1 VITSPQSHSF
11 GLQTILLTLCLTGAA
26 QAQVIPGLPSL
37 ASLADGTAAMD
48 GDQTT
53 GQTQTNPTPATG
65 PPTTSVPDAS
75 APASGTNITPGA
87 PAAQGQQSTP
97 PAMSQEDRAAQQ
109 VKQQEHQRILGVVP
123 NFNTSY
129 IQDAAPLSRKQKL
142 GLAFKS
148 ATDVGNIL
156 VAAADAAY
164 NEWTDQFPE
173 YGEGMKGYGKYLGAS
188 YADAF
193 DGTMLGNAIFPIL
206 LKQDPRFFRK
216 GTGSFH
222 SRLFYAI
229 GTTFWCRNDSGS
241 RGPNYSNLL
250 GNLAAG
256 GISNL
261 YYPASDRGLSLTLER
276 GFVVTAEGAIGGVF
290 EEFWPDIAHKVF
302 KDRMTNLQPNV
313 PPPPTTPPPPPITP
327 PPTSPNP

>member
-1 VITSPQSHSF
+1 MLTSRSWCSS
-11 GLQTILLTLCLTGAA
+11 GLGAIVLTLSLAGVAPA
-26 QAQVIPGLPSL
+26 QAVSSASSPVPTDIAQTTPQTQTTPASGLPS
-37 ASLADGTAAMD
+37 
-48 GDQTT
+48 
-53 GQTQTNPTPATG
+53 
-65 PPTTSVPDAS
+65 TSVPDAPV
-75 APASGTNITPGA
+75 PATGANITVA
-87 PAAQGQQSTP
+87 ALPANGPQSVP
-97 PAMSQEDRAAQQ
+97 PVISQKDRAAQQ
-109 VKQQEHQRILGVVP
+109 VEQQEHQRILGVVP

-129 IQDAAPLSRKQKL
+129 VQDAAPLSRKQKL
-142 GLAFKS
+142 SLAFKS

-229 GTTFWCRNDSGS
+229 GTTFWCKNDSGS

-276 GFVVTAEGAIGGVF
+276 GFTVTAEGALGGVF
-290 EEFWPDIAHKVF
+290 EEFWPDIAHKIL
-302 KDRMTNLQPNV
+302 KNRMPSLQPNV
-313 PPPPTTPPPPPITP
+313 PPPVSTVPPPQYP
-327 PPTSPNP
+327 PPTQ

>member
-1 VITSPQSHSF
+1 
-11 GLQTILLTLCLTGAA
+11 LTLSLAGVATA
-26 QAQVIPGLPSL
+26 QAVPSASSPL
-37 ASLADGTAAMD
+37 ATE
-48 GDQTT
+48 QTT
-53 GQTQTNPTPATG
+53 PQTQTTPPAG
-65 PPTTSVPDAS
+65 PPTTSVPDAPV
-75 APASGTNITPGA
+75 PATGTNITPAA
-87 PAAQGQQSTP
+87 PPVNGQQNAP
-97 PAMSQEDRAAQQ
+97 PVLSQKDRAARQ
-109 VKQQEHQRILGVVP
+109 VEQQEHQRILGVVP

-129 IQDAAPLSRKQKL
+129 VQDAAPLSRKQKL
-142 GLAFKS
+142 SLAFKS

-193 DGTMLGNAIFPIL
+193 DGTMLGNAVFPML

-216 GTGSFH
+216 GTGSFN

-229 GTTFWCRNDSGS
+229 GTTFWCKNDSGS

-261 YYPASDRGLSLTLER
+261 YYPANDRGVSLTFER
-276 GFVVTAEGAIGGVF
+276 GFVVTAEGSIGGVF
-290 EEFWPDIAHKVF
+290 EEFWPDIAHKIL
-302 KDRMTNLQPNV
+302 KNRMTSLQPNV
-313 PPPPTTPPPPPITP
+313 PPPASTVPGPPPPTQ
-327 PPTSPNP
+327 

>member
-1 VITSPQSHSF
+1 MITSQPSWSSR
-11 GLQTILLTLCLTGAA
+11 LQTILLTLCLTGAA
-26 QAQVIPGLPSL
+26 QAQGIPSL
-37 ASLADGTAAMD
+37 QSPATLADSITATDDA
-48 GDQTT
+48 QTT
-53 GQTQTNPTPATG
+53 GQTQAPPTPASG
-65 PPTTSVPDAS
+65 PPTTSVPDAP
-75 APASGTNITPGA
+75 APATGTNITPAA
-87 PAAQGQQSTP
+87 PPAQGQQSTP
-97 PAMSQEDRAAQQ
+97 PPMSQQDRAAQQ

-129 IQDAAPLSRKQKL
+129 VQDAAPLSRKQKL
-142 GLAFKS
+142 SLAFKS

-229 GTTFWCRNDSGS
+229 GTTFWCKNDSGS

-261 YYPASDRGLSLTLER
+261 YYPASDRGVSLTFER

-302 KDRMTNLQPNV
+302 KNRMTSLQPNV
-313 PPPPTTPPPPPITP
+313 PPPA
-327 PPTSPNP
+327 PPTPAPPTPAPAPPQ

>member
-1 VITSPQSHSF
+1 
-11 GLQTILLTLCLTGAA
+11 LTLSLAGVATA
-26 QAQVIPGLPSL
+26 QAVSS
-37 ASLADGTAAMD
+37 ASSPVATDIA
-48 GDQTT
+48 QTT
-53 GQTQTNPTPATG
+53 PQTQTTPPAG
-65 PPTTSVPDAS
+65 PPTTSVPDAPG
-75 APASGTNITPGA
+75 PATGTTIA
-87 PAAQGQQSTP
+87 PAAP
-97 PAMSQEDRAAQQ
+97 PANGPQSAPPVLSQKDRAAQQ
-109 VKQQEHQRILGVVP
+109 VEQEEHQRILGVVP

-129 IQDAAPLSRKQKL
+129 VQDAAPLSRKQKL
-142 GLAFKS
+142 TLAFKS
-148 ATDVGNIL
+148 ATDVGNIF

-216 GTGSFH
+216 GTGSFN

-229 GTTFWCRNDSGS
+229 GTTFWCKNDSGS

-261 YYPASDRGLSLTLER
+261 YYPASDRGVSLTFER

-290 EEFWPDIAHKVF
+290 EEFWPDIAHKIL
-302 KDRMTNLQPNV
+302 KNRMPSLQPNV
-313 PPPPTTPPPPPITP
+313 PPPTPTVPPPRLP
-327 PPTSPNP
+327 PPTQ

>member
-1 VITSPQSHSF
+1 VIIKRKSRSYRLWTF
-11 GLQTILLTLCLTGAA
+11 LLTLCLTGAA
-26 QAQVIPGLPSL
+26 QAQATPGLRSL
-37 ASLADGTAAMD
+37 ASLADTPPMVEA
-48 GDQTT
+48 QST
-53 GQTQTNPTPATG
+53 GQTQTPPTPASG
-65 PPTTSVPDAS
+65 PPTTTVPDAP
-75 APASGTNITPGA
+75 APATGTNITPGA
-87 PAAQGQQSTP
+87 AQEQQSTP
-97 PAMSQEDRAAQQ
+97 PPMSQKDRAAQQ

-129 IQDAAPLSRKQKL
+129 VQDAAPLSRKQKL
-142 GLAFKS
+142 SLAFKS
-148 ATDVGNIL
+148 ATDVGNIA

-222 SRLFYAI
+222 SRLFYAVS
-229 GTTFWCRNDSGS
+229 TTFWCKNDNGN

-261 YYPASDRGLSLTLER
+261 YYPASDRGASLTFER

-290 EEFWPDIAHKVF
+290 EEFWPDIAHKMF
-302 KDRMTNLQPNV
+302 KNRMPGLQPNV
-313 PPPPTTPPPPPITP
+313 PPPTAPTAAPSAPPH
-327 PPTSPNP
+327 

>member
-1 VITSPQSHSF
+1 MPDAPV
-11 GLQTILLTLCLTGAA
+11 
-26 QAQVIPGLPSL
+26 
-37 ASLADGTAAMD
+37 
-48 GDQTT
+48 
-53 GQTQTNPTPATG
+53 PATG
-65 PPTTSVPDAS
+65 A
-75 APASGTNITPGA
+75 NITVA
-87 PAAQGQQSTP
+87 ALPANGQQSAP
-97 PAMSQEDRAAQQ
+97 PVVSQKDRAAQQ
-109 VKQQEHQRILGVVP
+109 VEQQEHQRILGVVP

-129 IQDAAPLSRKQKL
+129 VQDAAPLSRKQKL
-142 GLAFKS
+142 SLAFKS

-173 YGEGMKGYGKYLGAS
+173 YGEGMKGYAKYLGAS

-216 GTGSFH
+216 GTGSFN
-222 SRLFYAI
+222 SRLFYAV
-229 GTTFWCRNDSGS
+229 GTTFWCKNDSGS

-261 YYPASDRGLSLTLER
+261 YYPASDRGAGFDLRARLYCHCGRCPRRRFRRILAGHRAQDIEEPHAQPAAKCASAGVDSAFPSASLANSVEQAA
-276 GFVVTAEGAIGGVF
+276 F
-290 EEFWPDIAHKVF
+290 HF
-302 KDRMTNLQPNV
+302 KSI
-313 PPPPTTPPPPPITP
+313 TTIRP
-327 PPTSPNP
+327 SD

>member
-1 VITSPQSHSF
+1 
-11 GLQTILLTLCLTGAA
+11 LTGFARA
-26 QAQVIPGLPSL
+26 QAIDDAQAP
-37 ASLADGTAAMD
+37 
-48 GDQTT
+48 
-53 GQTQTNPTPATG
+53 GQTQSTPTPASG
-65 PPTTSVPDAS
+65 PPTTSPPDAPV
-75 APASGTNITPGA
+75 PAAGTNITPGA
-87 PAAQGQQSTP
+87 PPAQGQQTTP
-97 PAMSQEDRAAQQ
+97 PAISQQDRAAQQ

-129 IQDAAPLSRKQKL
+129 VQDAAPLSRKQKFS
-142 GLAFKS
+142 LAFKS

-193 DGTMLGNAIFPIL
+193 DGTMLGNALFPAL

-229 GTTFWCRNDSGS
+229 GTTFWCKNDSGS

-261 YYPASDRGLSLTLER
+261 YYPASDRGVSLTFER

-290 EEFWPDIAHKVF
+290 EEFWPDIARKVL
-302 KDRMTNLQPNV
+302 KNRMTNLQPNV
-313 PPPPTTPPPPPITP
+313 PPPASTAPSPTPN
-327 PPTSPNP
+327 PPTQ